1 MWPVGPSLVHL
12 FEAGNL
18 QVLWACWTWGIL
30 GLYVGNLRIEGGG
43 AGFGSPVIGGRP
55 GHKCQ
60 MTWETKCVSRE
71 NHIRQQSGRLRKTRG
86 GETKWE
92 TNSSRDE
99 IDSNGK

>member
-43 AGFGSPVIGGRP
+43 AGFASRP
-55 GHKCQ
+55 QVPNDLGDKMCL
-60 MTWETKCVSRE
+60 T
-71 NHIRQQSGRLRKTRG
+71 RKPHQAA
-86 GETKWE
+86 KWE
-92 TNSSRDE
+92 AEENQRWGDKVGDKF
-99 IDSNGK
+99 IP